1 MKTNETKT
9 KRIENLSN
17 MQELAI
23 QIYSVAT
30 LLGLGDVFAT
40 GDESILDGAASIL
53 QEKATILG
61 RMLEDAKTE
70 TRDAE

>member
-1 MKTNETKT
+1 MKKTEAKT
-9 KRIENLSN
+9 KSLQNISD
-17 MQELAI
+17 MQELAS

-30 LLGLGDVFAT
+30 LLRLGDVFAT

>member
-30 LLGLGDVFAT
+30 LLRLGDVFAT